1 MSIPTAAFFVFDVES
16 IGLHGEGFAVAG
28 GVVFS
33 DSTAQD
39 MDFCFACMPTMAE
52 GTDDDFAWVE
62 KNVPP
67 LDYSYESPKEVRS
80 AFWTQWEMAKMVFP
94 GIVMAAECLWPVEA
108 NFVEACIKD
117 DPVKRN
123 WEGPYPFHEIASYM
137 TAAGMDPMA
146 TYDRLPDETPAHHP
160 LNDARQS
167 ARLLG
172 LALEKLR
179 TGDS

>member
-1 MSIPTAAFFVFDVES
+1 MIPTAFFVFDVES

-28 GVVFS
+28 GVFFG
-33 DSTAQD
+33 DGTTAET
-39 MDFCFACMPTMAE
+39 DFCFACDPSKAS
-52 GTDDDFAWVE
+52 GADDDRAWVAA
-62 KNVPP
+62 NVPE
-67 LDYSYESPKEVRS
+67 LIAMCDSPEEVRRC
-80 AFWTQWEMAKMVFP
+80 FWTQWEMAKLLFP

-137 TAAGMDPMA
+137 AAAGMDPMA

-160 LNDARQS
+160 LHDARQS

-172 LALEKLR
+172 LALEKLKA
-179 TGDS
+179 GGA

>member
-1 MSIPTAAFFVFDVES
+1 MIPTAFFVFDVES

-28 GVVFS
+28 GVVFFDGRES
-33 DSTAQD
+33 D
-39 MDFCFACMPTMAE
+39 MYFCFACEPLVAI
-52 GTDDDFAWVE
+52 GADDDRLWVS

-67 LDYSYESPKEVRS
+67 LEYLCESPKEVRGC
-80 AFWTQWEMAKMVFP
+80 FWTQWEMVKLLFP

-117 DPVKRN
+117 YPAKRN

-137 TAAGMDPMA
+137 AAAGMDPMA
-146 TYDRLPDETPAHHP
+146 TYERLPNETPAHHP

-167 ARLLG
+167 ARLLA
-172 LALEKLR
+172 LALEKLKA
-179 TGDS
+179 GGA